1 MKVIYVFAIL
11 GLIYSSTIAPTKVF
25 DIYYNVEYSLS
36 QDLQSQF
43 TYYPFRLPV
52 IAGDKMDI
60 EIKISN
66 FANHDFYLEV
76 YEYFYKPTDEQVYN
90 HENGVSKGKIA
101 PTSYYYEGPST
112 VYYYTFQ
119 VSPNAPDGSF
129 FSIYVTI
136 PNYSYTYL
144 YLRVNLSKYKYSNI
158 KDINFLTNYT
168 IDTSIFG
175 DRRIPYGYQIYLRLP
190 SMSEDR
196 MQIRLIIHKAYAGN
210 YIAFEVDVCQY
221 DTRPVESQVY
231 YIGRDNNCK
240 NNLKRYYENTSPNE
254 TKYYYNFQTER
265 NVQYLSIRIINYIP
279 DLDYL
284 FICIYTEK
292 VMLVR
297 ILALIILILIIITGA
312 IIGHTS
318 RRRGLCRHRYGPGYE
333 GVISERIPI

>member
-11 GLIYSSTIAPTKVF
+11 GLIYGATIAPTKVF

-36 QDLQSQF
+36 KDLQSQF

-60 EIKISN
+60 EIKVPNSV
-66 FANHDFYLEV
+66 NHDFYLEV
-76 YEYFYKPTDEQVYN
+76 YEYFYKPTDEQVYKRI
-90 HENGVSKGKIA
+90 NGVSKGKIA
-101 PTSYYYEGPST
+101 PTSYYYEGQST

-158 KDINFLTNYT
+158 KDIKFMTDYT

-175 DRRIPYGYQIYLRLP
+175 DRRIPYKYQIYLRLP
-190 SMSEDR
+190 SKSEDQ
-196 MQIRLIIHKAYAGN
+196 MQIQLTTHEAYEKDT
-210 YIAFEVDVCQY
+210 AFKVDVCQY
-221 DTRPVESQVY
+221 NTRPVESQVY
-231 YIGRDNNCK
+231 YIDRDINCK
-240 NNLKRYYENTSPNE
+240 NNLKNTSPYATE
-254 TKYYYNFQTER
+254 YYYDFQTER
-265 NVQYLSIRIINYIP
+265 NVQYLSIRIINYIS
-279 DLDYL
+279 DLNYL
-284 FICIYTEK
+284 FIYIYTEK
-292 VMLVR
+292 GRQEAILV
-297 ILALIILILIIITGA
+297 LIILTPIIIIGA
-312 IIGHTS
+312 IIGYLL
-318 RRRGLCRHRYGPGYE
+318 RRCGLCRHSYGPGYE

>member
-36 QDLQSQF
+36 KDLQSQF

-60 EIKISN
+60 EIKVPNSV
-66 FANHDFYLEV
+66 NHDFYLEV

-101 PTSYYYEGPST
+101 PTSYYYEGQST
-112 VYYYTFQ
+112 VFYNTFK
-119 VSPNAPDGSF
+119 VSEEALPGAY

-136 PNYSYTYL
+136 PNYYYTYL
-144 YLRVNLSKYKYSNI
+144 YLRINLSKYKYSNI

-175 DRRIPYGYQIYLRLP
+175 DRKIPYKYQIYLRLP
-190 SMSEDR
+190 FMSEDQ
-196 MQIRLIIHKAYAGN
+196 MQIQLTTHEAYEKDT
-210 YIAFEVDVCQY
+210 AFKVDVCQY

-231 YIGRDNNCK
+231 YIDRDINCK
-240 NNLKRYYENTSPNE
+240 NNLKNTSPYATE
-254 TKYYYNFQTER
+254 YYYDFQTER
-265 NVQYLSIRIINYIP
+265 NVQYLSIRIINYIS
-279 DLDYL
+279 DLNYL
-284 FICIYTEK
+284 FIYIYTEK
-292 VMLVR
+292 GRQEAILV
-297 ILALIILILIIITGA
+297 LIILTPIIIIGA
-312 IIGHTS
+312 IIGYLL
-318 RRRGLCRHRYGPGYE
+318 RRCGLCRHSYGPGYE